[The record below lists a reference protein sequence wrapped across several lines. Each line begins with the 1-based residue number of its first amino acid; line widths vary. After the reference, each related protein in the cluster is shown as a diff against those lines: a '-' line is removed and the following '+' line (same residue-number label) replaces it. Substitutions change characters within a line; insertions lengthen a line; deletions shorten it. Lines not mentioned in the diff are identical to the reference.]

1 MQEVKIK
8 EEFKNLIPPLQAEER
23 RELEQSIKDFGV
35 RDKLITWHGII
46 VDGHNRYEIC
56 QKYDIPFQVTEM
68 EFKDEDE
75 AKEWIMRNQLA
86 RRNLT
91 DLMRIRIA
99 DRLRESIAAR
109 ARAKQL
115 SELKQNTVSP
125 IWEKRQ
131 AEKGREQICPTM
143 KKAERVETA
152 QEIAD
157 LAGVGKSTVYR
168 YQAVENKAPEPIKQA
183 MQNEEI
189 SINKAYEYTRDVIK
203 LPAAER
209 AERAQKLIDREQ
221 KQIDEDDEEFNRE
234 CKVHKVIE
242 DMLSKIIQHYDYITE
257 DNVEI
262 FIRYSITCSIGK
274 LIEKVDIATGYLNKL
289 RDILESKNKI
299 RRIK

>member
-131 AEKGREQICPTM
+131 AEK
-143 KKAERVETA
+143 
-152 QEIAD
+152 
-157 LAGVGKSTVYR
+157 
-168 YQAVENKAPEPIKQA
+168 
-183 MQNEEI
+183 
-189 SINKAYEYTRDVIK
+189 
-203 LPAAER
+203 
-209 AERAQKLIDREQ
+209 DREQ
-221 KQIDEDDEEFNRE
+221 LSP
-234 CKVHKVIE
+234 
-242 DMLSKIIQHYDYITE
+242 MLEKA
-257 DNVEI
+257 EI
-262 FIRYSITCSIGK
+262 AVTFK
-274 LIEKVDIATGYLNKL
+274 EVV
-289 RDILESKNKI
+289 
-299 RRIK
+299 

>member
-1 MQEVKIK
+1 MQELKIK

-35 RDKLITWHGII
+35 RDKLITWRGII

-56 QKYDIPFQVTEM
+56 QKYDIPFQVTEI

-99 DRLRESIAAR
+99 DRLRESIT
-109 ARAKQL
+109 AKAKL
-115 SELKQNTVSP
+115 NLKTSTGGTSPRPLANLPKVEPVNT
-125 IWEKRQ
+125 R
-131 AEKGREQICPTM
+131 
-143 KKAERVETA
+143 
-152 QEIAD
+152 QEIAN
-157 LAGVGKSTVYR
+157 LAGVGSRTVGM
-168 YQAVENKAPEPIKQA
+168 YQSVERKAPEPIKQA